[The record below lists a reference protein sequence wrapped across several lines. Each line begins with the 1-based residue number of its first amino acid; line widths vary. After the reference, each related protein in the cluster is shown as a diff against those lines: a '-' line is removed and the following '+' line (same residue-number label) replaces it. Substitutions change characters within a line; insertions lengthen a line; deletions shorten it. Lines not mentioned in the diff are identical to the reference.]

1 MALFRGPLFSLLI
14 VGASGLWAQ
23 LTDLPAE
30 PPEVVVQRAM
40 EAQARGDVEA
50 LIAECAIDAY
60 GRKAADKAR
69 EMVMLV
75 RDHATI
81 SDLQV
86 TIRSVGIGDQGNL
99 ALVRA
104 ETAFQLATADGT
116 RPVKLGTIVH
126 LIRDKDANL
135 WKILSFN
142 VDEFLN
148 LEIYESQRSGAEPA
162 RAIGY
167 RKRDASAVSLTDLNT
182 ILDNA
187 MKAGY
192 IDERHFA
199 VEGAAAAAGTVPILG
214 DGLAIA
220 YKLFTLAKDSAEA
233 LVEMKNYGITVIA
246 AAKVTQVAMGAVQV
260 VTEPVPGVDRTV
272 DATALILDHTTYNM
286 ELHRAV
292 YELKQKIVSLSADD
306 NIAYH
311 PRIYRFGQAFGHKYD
326 DGVDLFDAEGTISD
340 GPGQFAFGNPL
351 ARVNLSKPAA
361 LNRIIPF
368 HVIGEFPVALGDN
381 AWEYVNKFPELGAV
395 RRDDSYYLPVDL
407 TPLVDADASEGDTI
421 FDNLIGGR
429 SEMFTFTA
437 WTSTCRRGR
446 QKLSLKLRNGEE
458 SDPIVVTANLM
469 NRVTDLEL
477 RGAPN
482 TSMAMRQG
490 ETWTNLRIFGTGGSL
505 SPLEQPDLTNLSE
518 CLDLAVTP
526 PEVLGFKRGPVLT
539 VEGLADGSATLKAL
553 LGGSIPENGVPD
565 VGKEFAF
572 NVSGWE
578 RVWSGGHHTTLY
590 NKYYEADVNITV
602 ETTGGLRFL
611 EKRTSPAGGP
621 MVLTLEG
628 KPIDAA
634 NGPAT
639 DTYTI
644 QVSIANLKVL
654 QYKHESYELTAKL
667 EFSPPEKLVPGFS
680 GSHTIEHTRGK
691 VGSASAGVIFQ
702 WCSKAGNCISAGSD
716 YLLFFSVVSAK
727 P

>member
-1 MALFRGPLFSLLI
+1 M
-14 VGASGLWAQ
+14 
-23 LTDLPAE
+23 
-30 PPEVVVQRAM
+30 
-40 EAQARGDVEA
+40 
-50 LIAECAIDAY
+50 
-60 GRKAADKAR
+60 
-69 EMVMLV
+69 
-75 RDHATI
+75 
-81 SDLQV
+81 
-86 TIRSVGIGDQGNL
+86 
-99 ALVRA
+99 
-104 ETAFQLATADGT
+104 
-116 RPVKLGTIVH
+116 
-126 LIRDKDANL
+126 
-135 WKILSFN
+135 
-142 VDEFLN
+142 
-148 LEIYESQRSGAEPA
+148 
-162 RAIGY
+162 
-167 RKRDASAVSLTDLNT
+167 TDLNR

-199 VEGAAAAAGTVPILG
+199 VEGAAAAAGTVPVLG

-233 LVEMKNYGITVIA
+233 IVEMKNYGLTVIA

-272 DATALILDHTTYNM
+272 DAAALAIDHTTYNM

-361 LNRIIPF
+361 LNRLIPF
-368 HVIGEFPVALGDN
+368 HVIGEFPVAAGDN

-407 TPLVDADASEGDTI
+407 TPLVESDASEGDTI
-421 FDNLIGGR
+421 FDNLISGR

-446 QKLSLKLRNGEE
+446 QQLSLKLRNGEE

-482 TSMAMRQG
+482 SSLAVRKG
-490 ETWTNLRIFGTGGSL
+490 ESLTNLRIFGTSPSL
-505 SPLEQPDLTNLSE
+505 AREEQPDLTDRGE

-526 PEVLGFKRGPVLT
+526 PEVLGLQRGPVLT
-539 VEGLADGSATLKAL
+539 VAGLANGSATMSAL

-565 VGKEFAF
+565 LRKDFTF
-572 NVSGWE
+572 TVSSWE
-578 RVWSGGHHTTLY
+578 QKWSGSYHTTFY
-590 NKYYEADVNITV
+590 NASYEADVNISIS
-602 ETTGGLRFL
+602 TTGGLRL
-611 EKRTSPAGGP
+611 VKKLMWPVGGP
-621 MVLTLEG
+621 MMLEMEG
-628 KPIDAA
+628 MPVDRV
-634 NGPAT
+634 NGPET
-639 DTYTI
+639 DSYTV
-644 QVSIANLKVL
+644 QVSMSNLKIL
-654 QYKHESYELTAKL
+654 KGRGGDFTLAGKL
-667 EFSPPEKLVPGFS
+667 EFTPPAKSVPGYS
-680 GSHTIEHTRGK
+680 GSHEITHTRGK
-691 VGSASAGVIFQ
+691 VGSAYADVIFQ
-702 WCSKAGNCISAGSD
+702 WCTPTNNCVWGGSET
-716 YLLFFSVVSAK
+716 LLSFTVVSAK